1 MYYTVHYNTI
11 LSISVI
17 FFEKCRRFYNAFMD
31 ENEKKHNMHRKVR
44 YTRMVIRD
52 ALMELMKSKSILSI
66 SIKDICEL
74 ADISRSTFY
83 AHYKD
88 QYDLLRQ
95 IEEET
100 LAYFEGM
107 LEKYRD
113 KHSRKE
119 TSQMVEEM
127 LTYIANN
134 GNSIQVLL
142 SENGDLSFQMKIF
155 QHFTNHSQIEKYIT
169 DKQQDS
175 EAKTYYSVFLIHG
188 AIGLVQHWLKNNQS
202 TPVPKL
208 AKMLLYWA

>member
-1 MYYTVHYNTI
+1 MEQ
-11 LSISVI
+11 S
-17 FFEKCRRFYNAFMD
+17 
-31 ENEKKHNMHRKVR
+31 EKKHNIHRKIR

-52 ALMELMKSKSILSI
+52 ALMELMKTKSILTI

-83 AHYKD
+83 AHYRD

-100 LAYFEGM
+100 LAYFENM

-119 TSQMVEEM
+119 TYQMVEEM

-142 SENGDLSFQMKIF
+142 SENGDLSFQKKMF
-155 QHFTNHSQIEKYIT
+155 QHFTNHSLIDKYISGAQ
-169 DKQQDS
+169 KDS
-175 EAKTYYSVFLIHG
+175 ETKTYYSIFLIHG
-188 AIGLVQHWLKNNQS
+188 AIGFVQHWLKDNHS
-202 TPVPKL
+202 MPVPKL
-208 AKMLLYWA
+208 AKMLLSLA